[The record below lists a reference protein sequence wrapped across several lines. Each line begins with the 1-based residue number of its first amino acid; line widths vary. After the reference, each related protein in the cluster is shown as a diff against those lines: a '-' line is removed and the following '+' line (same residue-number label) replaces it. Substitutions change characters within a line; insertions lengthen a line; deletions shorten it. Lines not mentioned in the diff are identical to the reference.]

1 MFALTAAAPLMVVG
15 ALVSTGWGVVGTTG
29 FPLAFVIIAIVLA
42 LFSFGYVAMS
52 RHITNAGAFYSYI
65 AQGLGRPL
73 GVGGALVALL
83 AYNLLQVGLY
93 GAFGAFL
100 SQLLAD
106 KAGWNVKWWIL
117 ALVLWLFVAVLGL
130 LRVDVNSKVL
140 MVLLG
145 AELIVVTVFDV
156 IFLSHPAGGSVS
168 FEPWTWGA
176 LKDAVGPA
184 FAVAVTAFV
193 GFEAAPVFA
202 EEARSKNRTV
212 AAATFLGLGVMLLSY
227 ALTSWAASASIGVD
241 ATVKAAQDTLA
252 TGGPFFPA
260 VAQAG
265 GAWAGDV
272 GSVLLITSVAAA
284 ALSYHNTTAR
294 YAFALGRERVLPS
307 FFGRTRA
314 RSGAPASGSLFQTLI
329 GLVVILLFAVQGW
342 DPLVNL
348 FFWLGTA
355 GGVGVLLL
363 VTATLALGDLLLRPG
378 RPRRGGVGPARGPDP
393 GHRRPRLRDVAGVR
407 QLRPA
412 AGHPAGREERRDVGV
427 PGRLR
432 RRRGRRRRLGARPAQ
447 PQPAGLRRDRPR
459 RPGQHRPARVVHRG
473 GRGPVA
479 LGPQYQGR
487 STKAAVPR
495 GKTDTAREA
504 GGGLPPSGVP
514 SSRPRLPRGVTRR

>member
-1 MFALTAAAPLMVVG
+1 MSATSPTRPSVVSQALARDRLGVPSVIMFALTAAAPLMVVG

-29 FPLAFVIIAIVLA
+29 FPLAFLIIAVILA

-65 AQGLGRPL
+65 AQGLGKPL
-73 GVGGALVALL
+73 GVAGAMVALV

-100 SQLLAD
+100 QQFLSD
-106 KAGWNVKWWIL
+106 KAKVDVDWWVL

-145 AELIVVTVFDV
+145 AELVVVTIFDV
-156 IFLSHPAGGSVS
+156 IFFSHPAGGSVS

-176 LKDAVGPA
+176 LKDSAGPA

-193 GFEAAPVFA
+193 GFEAAPVFS

-212 AAATFLGLGVMLLSY
+212 ATATFLGLAVMLLSY
-227 ALTSWAASASIGVD
+227 ALTSWGASVSMGVD
-241 ATVKAAQDTLA
+241 QTVDLAQKSLDS
-252 TGGPFFPA
+252 GGPFFPTL
-260 VAQAG
+260 VEKG

-272 GSVLLITSVAAA
+272 GSVLLITSIAAA

-314 RSGAPASGSLFQTLI
+314 RSGAPASGSLFQTI
-329 GLVVILLFAVQGW
+329 IALVVIVLFAVEGW
-342 DPLVNL
+342 NPLVNL

-355 GGVGVLLL
+355 GGIGVLLL
-363 VTATLALGDLLLRPG
+363 VTATSLSVIGYFIRDARGEGAWARLIAPILATIALGYVMWQVFDNFGLLLGIQPG
-378 RPRRGGVGPARGPDP
+378 QKSDAVWAF
-393 GHRRPRLRDVAGVR
+393 
-407 QLRPA
+407 PA
-412 AGHPAGREERRDVGV
+412 AYGV
-427 PGRLR
+427 AAVIGLVWAFILR
-432 RRRGRRRRLGARPAQ
+432 GINRQDYDAIGLGAQAN
-447 PQPAGLRRDRPR
+447 
-459 RPGQHRPARVVHRG
+459 
-473 GRGPVA
+473 
-479 LGPQYQGR
+479 
-487 STKAAVPR
+487 
-495 GKTDTAREA
+495 TARIESA
-504 GGGLPPSGVP
+504 ESVEVG
-514 SSRPRLPRGVTRR
+514 